1 MHKIF
6 VKQTDLRRGFTLV
19 EILVVIVIITILAAA
34 MMGIG
39 KGIMEKTKRN
49 TTETTLQV
57 LNSALQE
64 YYDQFKGY
72 PTCGPGQLYQ
82 ALDALPS
89 CREILERLPDNA
101 TGADQRLLDG
111 WGTPLDYL
119 NPNDGNF
126 PSVSSAGSDGDFNTA
141 DDIFSGDL

>member
-1 MHKIF
+1 MYKLF
-6 VKQTDLRRGFTLV
+6 VKKTDLRRGFTLV

-39 KGIMEKTKRN
+39 KGIMEKAKRN

-64 YYDQFKGY
+64 YYDQRKFY
-72 PTCGPGQLYQ
+72 PTCDPGQLYQ
-82 ALDALPS
+82 ELDSLPS
-89 CREILERLPDNA
+89 CREILERLPDKA
-101 TGADQRLLDG
+101 TGLNQRLLDG
-111 WGTPLDYL
+111 WETPLDYV

-126 PSVSSAGSDGDFNTA
+126 PSVISAGSDGDFKTA
-141 DDIFSGDL
+141 DDIFSADI